1 MRLGGVVERVAPGA
15 FRSVLEGL
23 LAAKRSARGAAR
35 STGTAAPSFRHE
47 HAFTSI
53 AAQIF
58 ADAREVCFFARI
70 RTRGRNVRRLFKMHD
85 SQTSTRELYD
95 RHVIPTYGRFDL
107 RLARGRGCE
116 VWDEEG
122 KRYLDFGAGIAV
134 TSIGHAHPRVVRVL
148 QEQVA
153 TLVHTS
159 NLYYTR
165 PQALLA
171 QRLTRLVGAGGKVF
185 FCNSGAE
192 ANEALYKLARKY
204 GNDGA
209 PPPPKHSV
217 GEVVQSDTHRFGIV
231 TMLGSFHGRTLAGI
245 SATGQEKVKKGFEP
259 MVEGFRHVPFNDIA
273 ALRAA
278 VDVPGTVA
286 VLTEPVQGESGVHPA
301 SAEFLRAAREL
312 CDERDLLLMF
322 DEVQCGLGR
331 TGEWCGWTSIA
342 PDVMPD
348 AVSWAKGI
356 AGGFPLG
363 AIWVN
368 ERAVK
373 LKDGTV
379 KKLCDLLG
387 PGTHGTT
394 FGGTPLVCAGAS
406 EVLAVIEEE
415 GMLANAT
422 ALGAHALTVL
432 RAIPSPLIAEVRG
445 LGLMIGIELA
455 ADFAQRAKLSEGKS
469 PALFLV
475 EKLHDA
481 GLLTIPSG
489 THAIRWLPALNVKR
503 EEIGEAAAI
512 LARVL
517 CAV

>member
-1 MRLGGVVERVAPGA
+1 
-15 FRSVLEGL
+15 
-23 LAAKRSARGAAR
+23 
-35 STGTAAPSFRHE
+35 
-47 HAFTSI
+47 
-53 AAQIF
+53 
-58 ADAREVCFFARI
+58 
-70 RTRGRNVRRLFKMHD
+70 MHD
-85 SQTSTRELYD
+85 SPLSTRELYD
-95 RHVIPTYGRFDL
+95 RYVIPTYGRFDL

-116 VWDEEG
+116 VWDEDG

-159 NLYYTR
+159 NLYFTR
-165 PQALLA
+165 PQAVLA
-171 QRLTRLVGAGGKVF
+171 ERLVRLVNAGGKVF

-192 ANEALYKLARKY
+192 ANEALYKLARKF

-209 PPPPKHSV
+209 QPPARHTV
-217 GEVVQSDTHRFGIV
+217 GEFVQANTPRFEIV

-273 ALRAA
+273 ALEAA
-278 VDVPGTVA
+278 VDAPGTAA
-286 VLTEPVQGESGVHPA
+286 VLIEPVQGESGVHPA
-301 SAEFLRAAREL
+301 DAEFLRAARRL

-331 TGEWCGWTSIA
+331 TGEWCGWKSIA

-368 ERAVK
+368 ERAVT

-394 FGGTPLVCAGAS
+394 FGGTPLVCAGAN
-406 EVLAVIEEE
+406 EVLSVIEEE
-415 GMLANAT
+415 GMLENAR
-422 ALGAHALTVL
+422 AVGMHALTVL
-432 RAIPSPLIAEVRG
+432 RAIGSPLIREVRG
-445 LGLMIGIELA
+445 LGLMLGLELA
-455 ADFAQRAKLSEGKS
+455 ADFAARAKLPEGKAAS
-469 PALFLV
+469 IFLV

-489 THAIRWLPALNVKR
+489 THALRWLPALNVTR
-503 EEIGEAAAI
+503 AEIDEAAAI
-512 LARVL
+512 LSRVL
-517 CAV
+517 AAV

>member
-1 MRLGGVVERVAPGA
+1 MNDCE
-15 FRSVLEGL
+15 
-23 LAAKRSARGAAR
+23 
-35 STGTAAPSFRHE
+35 
-47 HAFTSI
+47 
-53 AAQIF
+53 
-58 ADAREVCFFARI
+58 
-70 RTRGRNVRRLFKMHD
+70 
-85 SQTSTRELYD
+85 TSTRELYD

-107 RLARGRGCE
+107 RLTRGRGCE
-116 VWDEEG
+116 VWDEDG

-148 QEQVA
+148 QEQSA

-171 QRLTRLVGAGGKVF
+171 RRLTRLVGAGGKVF

-192 ANEALYKLARKY
+192 ANEGLYKLARKF

-209 PPPPKHSV
+209 PPAPRHSV
-217 GEVVQSDTHRFGIV
+217 GEIVEQPAHRIGII
-231 TMLGSFHGRTLAGI
+231 TMLNGFHGRTLAGV

-259 MVEGFRHVPFNDIA
+259 MVEGFRHVPFNDVA
-273 ALRAA
+273 ALSSA

-286 VLTEPVQGESGVHPA
+286 VLIEPVQGEIGIHPA
-301 SAEFLRAAREL
+301 TAEFLRAARRM

-331 TGEWCGWTSIA
+331 TGDWCGWKSIA

-363 AIWVN
+363 AIWVS
-368 ERAVK
+368 EREVT
-373 LKDGTV
+373 LKDGTK

-394 FGGTPLVCAGAS
+394 FGGTPLVCAGAN
-406 EVLAVIEEE
+406 EVLVVIEEE
-415 GMLANAT
+415 GMLANAK

-432 RAIPSPLIAEVRG
+432 RGMASPLIKEVRG

-455 ADFAQRAKLSEGKS
+455 PDFAQRAKLPEGKAPS
-469 PALFLV
+469 LFVV

-489 THAIRWLPALNVKR
+489 THAVRWLPALNVSR
-503 EEIGEAAAI
+503 LEIDEAAAI

-517 CAV
+517 GSL

>member
-1 MRLGGVVERVAPGA
+1 M
-15 FRSVLEGL
+15 
-23 LAAKRSARGAAR
+23 
-35 STGTAAPSFRHE
+35 
-47 HAFTSI
+47 
-53 AAQIF
+53 
-58 ADAREVCFFARI
+58 
-70 RTRGRNVRRLFKMHD
+70 ND
-85 SQTSTRELYD
+85 SKTSTRELYD

-116 VWDEEG
+116 VWDEDG

-148 QEQVA
+148 QEQAAV
-153 TLVHTS
+153 LVHTS

-171 QRLTRLVGAGGKVF
+171 ERLTRLVGTGGKVF

-192 ANEALYKLARKY
+192 ANEALFKLARKF
-204 GNDGA
+204 GNEGA
-209 PPPPKHSV
+209 RQPATHTV
-217 GEVVQSDTHRFGIV
+217 GEFVQADARRIGII

-273 ALRAA
+273 SLQAA
-278 VDVPGTVA
+278 VDEPGTVA
-286 VLTEPVQGESGVHPA
+286 VLIEPVQGEIGVHPA
-301 SAEFLRAAREL
+301 DAKFLRAAREL

-331 TGEWCGWTSIA
+331 TGDWCGWKTIA

-368 ERAVK
+368 ERAVT

-394 FGGTPLVCAGAS
+394 FGGTPLVCAGAN
-406 EVLAVIEEE
+406 EVLSVIEEE
-415 GMLANAT
+415 GMLQNAKT
-422 ALGAHALTVL
+422 LGAHALTVL
-432 RAIPSPLIAEVRG
+432 RAIASPLITEVRG
-445 LGLMIGIELA
+445 IGLMLGIELA
-455 ADFAQRAKLSEGKS
+455 QDFATRAKLPEGKAPS
-469 PALFLV
+469 LFLV
-475 EKLHDA
+475 EKLHEA
-481 GLLTIPSG
+481 GLLTIPSS
-489 THAIRWLPALNVKR
+489 THALRWLPALNVKR
-503 EEIGEAAAI
+503 AEIDEAAAI
-512 LARVL
+512 FGRVL
-517 CAV
+517 AAL

>member
-1 MRLGGVVERVAPGA
+1 MMAFGVFQFRAILPRER
-15 FRSVLEGL
+15 
-23 LAAKRSARGAAR
+23 LAASINGSCACESRATHDFFAG
-35 STGTAAPSFRHE
+35 
-47 HAFTSI
+47 I
-53 AAQIF
+53 AA
-58 ADAREVCFFARI
+58 
-70 RTRGRNVRRLFKMHD
+70 RGRNVRRPLKMQD
-85 SQTSTRELYD
+85 SHISTRELYD
-95 RHVIPTYGRFDL
+95 RHVIATYGRFDL

-116 VWDEEG
+116 VWDEDG

-171 QRLTRLVGAGGKVF
+171 ERLVRLVNAGGKVF

-192 ANEALYKLARKY
+192 ANEALFKLARKF
-204 GNDGA
+204 GNEGA
-209 PPPPKHSV
+209 PLPPTHTS
-217 GEVVQSDTHRFGIV
+217 GECVAQEAQRIGII

-259 MVEGFRHVPFNDIA
+259 MVEGFRHVPFNDIP
-273 ALRAA
+273 ALQAA

-286 VLTEPVQGESGVHPA
+286 ILTEPVQGESGIHPA
-301 SAEFLRAAREL
+301 SAEFLRAARRL

-331 TGEWCGWTSIA
+331 TGDWCGWKSIA

-368 ERAVK
+368 ERAVT

-387 PGTHGTT
+387 PGSHGTT
-394 FGGTPLVCAGAS
+394 FGGTPLVCAGAN

-415 GMLANAT
+415 GMLENAKT
-422 ALGAHALTVL
+422 LGAHALTVL
-432 RAIPSPLIAEVRG
+432 RAIPSPLIHEVRG
-445 LGLMIGIELA
+445 LGLLLGIELA
-455 ADFAQRAKLSEGKS
+455 ADFAQRVKLPDGKAPS
-469 PALFLV
+469 IFLV
-475 EKLHDA
+475 EKLHEA
-481 GLLTIPSG
+481 GLLTIPSA
-489 THAIRWLPALNVKR
+489 THALRWLPALNVTR
-503 EEIGEAAAI
+503 AEINEAVAI
-512 LARVL
+512 LASVL
-517 CAV
+517 AAL